1 MLPVPDD
8 RQSSSQRQFHRRW
21 SDLRDP
27 HVRSLA
33 WLIDAP
39 DLLDPLAPQWRGR
52 IASFAPDGG
61 DRAALC
67 LRELDRNPEPLH
79 RWLAVQRFTRLGR
92 YAEQLL
98 TWYFRQQGILVAQG
112 LQVREG
118 GITVGEFDFLL
129 REGGRLVHWEMATKV
144 YLLQSPGSDPVP
156 PQADYF
162 VGPNLADNLG
172 AKMSKI
178 IGRQLGLSTHPA
190 ARAALTEPVQSA
202 AALIK
207 GWLFYP
213 VPAQRPSPALGLAAD
228 HCRGFWTELRELPAI
243 SGARY
248 LLLERLQWLTPAVA
262 ELAGTMDHA
271 QLQAHLLEL
280 FRQQAIPVMI
290 AIMEEEG
297 GRWIETDRG
306 FIVPDDWSSR
316 AGRYAGTTLSPH
328 T

>member
-1 MLPVPDD
+1 
-8 RQSSSQRQFHRRW
+8 
-21 SDLRDP
+21 
-27 HVRSLA
+27 A

-61 DRAALC
+61 NRAAHW

-79 RWLAVQRFTRLGR
+79 RLLAVQRFTRLGR

-98 TWYFRQQGILVAQG
+98 TWYFRQHGTLVAQG

-129 REGGRLVHWEMATKV
+129 REGERLVHWEMATKV
-144 YLLQSPGSDPVP
+144 YLLQSPGSEPASA
-156 PQADYF
+156 QADYF

-178 IGRQLGLSTHPA
+178 IERQLGLSTHPA
-190 ARAALTEPVQSA
+190 ALAALTEPVQSV

-213 VPAQRPSPALGLAAD
+213 ACAQRPSPSLGLAAD
-228 HCRGFWTELRELPAI
+228 HCRGFWTELGGLRAV
-243 SGARY
+243 SGERY
-248 LLLERLQWLTPAVA
+248 QLLERLQWLTPVVA
-262 ELAGTMDHA
+262 ELAGTMNHA
-271 QLQAHLLEL
+271 QLQASLLEI
-280 FRQQAIPVMI
+280 FRQQAMPVMI

-297 GRWIETDRG
+297 GRWIEAERG
-306 FIVPDDWSSR
+306 FIVPDDWSHR
-316 AGRYAGTTLSPH
+316 AGQYAGATSSLRP
-328 T
+328 